1 MARCERPLRVNILM
15 RRGCDMVSR
24 STAAMIARKKK
35 ATLKKAA
42 IEREIIWGFW
52 GERERGQSSGS
63 DGAGESRQEGRDGDG
78 EEC

>member
-1 MARCERPLRVNILM
+1 MRT

-24 STAAMIARKKK
+24 SIAAMIARKKK

-42 IEREIIWGFW
+42 MEREIIWGAW

-63 DGAGESRQEGRDGDG
+63 DGAGESRQEGRDGDDG
-78 EEC
+78 EC